1 MVHDDDCIKSIRVST
16 RWWDGFFVGLFAEMV
31 SHYAHRTV
39 HQRRGSLER
48 PILPQVMHVT
58 YPKEPITEDKLLSF
72 SNEVL
77 QVMSV
82 VHNSQHYAVLEIDI
96 LGKHVV
102 IYDGLYRPLL
112 DWIDHVILSLKR
124 TRLVGIDDD
133 MLLLLPVNI
142 LRTIEEDIPS
152 RLSTVIC

>member
-1 MVHDDDCIKSIRVST
+1 MVHDDDYIKSIRVLT
-16 RWWDGFFVGLFAEMV
+16 RWWDGFFVGSFAQMA

-48 PILPQVMHVT
+48 PILPQIMHVT
-58 YPKEPITEDKLLSF
+58 YPKEPITKDKLVSF

-77 QVMSV
+77 QVVSV

-96 LGKHVV
+96 LGKRVV

-112 DWIDHVILSLKR
+112 D
-124 TRLVGIDDD
+124 
-133 MLLLLPVNI
+133 
-142 LRTIEEDIPS
+142 
-152 RLSTVIC
+152 